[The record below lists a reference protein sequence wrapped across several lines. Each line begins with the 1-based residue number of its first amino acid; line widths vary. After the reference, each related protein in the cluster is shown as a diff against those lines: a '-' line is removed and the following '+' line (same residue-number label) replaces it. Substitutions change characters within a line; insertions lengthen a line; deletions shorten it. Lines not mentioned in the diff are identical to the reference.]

1 MALPVLSKVLEVML
15 EPEDAPPLFL
25 ELFKGFEFTDAELQA
40 LNAVCKPQPSY
51 CTLGLLLTS
60 RLAVVLDLYAAPP
73 HRHQQMHAPEP
84 SFS

>member
-40 LNAVCKPQPSY
+40 LNAVCKQY
-51 CTLGLLLTS
+51 ILLLT
-60 RLAVVLDLYAAPP
+60 AP
-73 HRHQQMHAPEP
+73 MA
-84 SFS
+84 SS

>member
-40 LNAVCKPQPSY
+40 LNAVCKQPQRSPFRIHTCCWSVS
-51 CTLGLLLTS
+51 CHSVCCSASTS
-60 RLAVVLDLYAAPP
+60 TDAA
-73 HRHQQMHAPEP
+73 APEP
-84 SFS
+84 SSS

>member
-40 LNAVCKPQPSY
+40 LNAVCKQPQRPPLSAHA
-51 CTLGLLLTS
+51 CCWSVSCHSVCCSSSTS
-60 RLAVVLDLYAAPP
+60 TDAA
-73 HRHQQMHAPEP
+73 APEP
-84 SFS
+84 TSS